1 MMNSN
6 HIKFELLNDN
16 NTAKKYE
23 VVDNNTPKF
32 IGLSQPQTQTQ
43 PFFQP
48 PQQPQTQPFFQPP
61 QQQPQTQPF
70 FQPPQQQPQTQPFFQ
85 PPQQQP
91 QTQPFFQ
98 PPQQY
103 TPSASNQSKEQIEFE
118 KLVKEYVQKNKPKL
132 YILTPCFASLCYV
145 DFVSCLMM
153 SVDVIRSLGIEV
165 QVEFCKNDSLVSR
178 ARNNLV
184 ARAMFDKKM
193 THIIFIDN
201 DISWEPISI
210 LKLLIS
216 DKHIIGGAYPI
227 KHYDWSR
234 LIKDQQNPYNSNVI
248 QTWIDNKNKSQLK
261 DIISDNDIIQNK
273 LLKYNVNYLDNYIT
287 INNNITKVKHT
298 ATGFMMIQRLVFEK
312 MMKAFPSTKYVD
324 DVSFLRPE
332 ENEFAYALFDCGVE
346 EGHYFSEDWLFC
358 HRWTK
363 MGGEI
368 NIDVTV
374 NLTHTGIENYKGS
387 YITSLI

>member
-1 MMNSN
+1 
-6 HIKFELLNDN
+6 
-16 NTAKKYE
+16 
-23 VVDNNTPKF
+23 
-32 IGLSQPQTQTQ
+32 
-43 PFFQP
+43 
-48 PQQPQTQPFFQPP
+48 
-61 QQQPQTQPF
+61 
-70 FQPPQQQPQTQPFFQ
+70 
-85 PPQQQP
+85 
-91 QTQPFFQ
+91 
-98 PPQQY
+98 
-103 TPSASNQSKEQIEFE
+103 
-118 KLVKEYVQKNKPKL
+118 
-132 YILTPCFASLCYV
+132 
-145 DFVSCLMM
+145 M
-153 SVDVIRSLGIEV
+153 SMDVLRSLGVEV

-193 THIIFIDN
+193 THVIFIDN
-201 DISWEPISI
+201 DISWEPVSI

-227 KHYDWSR
+227 KHYDWER
-234 LIKDQQNPYNSNVI
+234 LLKDPQNPYNTNII

-287 INNNITKVKHT
+287 INNNITRVKHT
-298 ATGFMMIQRLVFEK
+298 ATGFMMIQRVVFEK

-324 DVSFLRPE
+324 DVAYLRSE

-374 NLTHTGIENYKGS
+374 NLTHTGIENYKGC